1 MIPLAGLASDADY
14 PVVFDPDYS
23 RPNDLAGI
31 DVK

>member
-1 MIPLAGLASDADY
+1 LRRLASDADY